1 MSSTF
6 VPPLWS
12 KFGTNLKDLIT
23 KKYDY
28 KHQVTVKNNVAADLT
43 VESTV
48 GVNENSSLNGTVKA
62 TYKNKDFGQV
72 ETEIGTVPN
81 KDKATLSA
89 ELKATKFYDGLT
101 IIAKGS
107 DGKPLLKVGA
117 EYRQESVATS
127 VTVEHTKDTNTVE
140 GTLAAGFDGFS
151 VGGQAKYCQNHGLT
165 DHNFGAEYSQPEY
178 ALTLKTEDETKK
190 LVGSYWHNV
199 PTGRNKLKTQVGA
212 KVDWNLDS
220 GHKTFTV
227 GTEHD
232 IDEVTTVKAKV
243 NTEGELAAVLEHRLT
258 NPSMRL
264 NLSANWKV
272 QDKTSTPKGFGVALT
287 FGDYA

>member
-1 MSSTF
+1 MSF

-12 KFGTNLKDLIT
+12 KFGTSAKDLLT

-28 KHQVTVKNNVAADLT
+28 KHQLTTKNNVASDLT

-48 GVNENSSLNGTVKA
+48 GVNENSSLNGLVKA
-62 TYKNKDFGQV
+62 KYKNKDFGEI

-89 ELKATKFYDGLT
+89 EVKATKFYDGLT

-107 DGKPLLKVGA
+107 DGQPLVKLGA
-117 EYRQESVATS
+117 EYRQDSVATS
-127 VTVEHTKDTNTVE
+127 VTVEHTKEANQVE

-151 VGGQAKYCQNHGLT
+151 VGGQGKYCSNHGVA
-165 DHNFGAEYSQPEY
+165 DYNFGAEYSQPEY
-178 ALTLKTEDETKK
+178 ALTLKTEKK
-190 LVGSYWHNV
+190 AENLVGSYWHNV
-199 PTGRNKLKTQVGA
+199 PTSRNKLKTQVGA
-212 KVDWNLDS
+212 SVSWNLNE
-220 GHKTFTV
+220 GNKVFTV

-232 IDEVTTVKAKV
+232 IDEVTTVKGKID
-243 NTEGELAAVLEHRLT
+243 TEGALGTVLEHRLS
-258 NPSMRL
+258 NPAMRL

-272 QDKTSTPKGFGVALT
+272 QDKTTAPKQFGVALT
-287 FGDYA
+287 FGDY